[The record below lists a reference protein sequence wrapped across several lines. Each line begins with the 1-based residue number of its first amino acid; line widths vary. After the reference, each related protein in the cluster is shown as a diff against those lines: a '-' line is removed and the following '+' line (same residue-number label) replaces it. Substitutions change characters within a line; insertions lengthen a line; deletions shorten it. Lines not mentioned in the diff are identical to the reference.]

1 VLIEGYVAELRAFA
15 RVRRGIE
22 IDQDRQKRWRITS
35 DNLGTLQGAL
45 SAFADEMLEGDQET
59 RLLIYYDPRVRG
71 SITRSPNN
79 ELSPH
84 NWDDISNRVMLD
96 GGRFQSSHI
105 SISANPELAL
115 LRVTRTLTKSGTEAY
130 SIKQI
135 TRRDVLNDGEIG
147 EAGKLLVCWTPTD
160 VRVDAWWQVKS
171 FVIPYSES
179 TAAQIN
185 LLMERLVGV
194 AYDLSSLRQEDHG
207 QLFTDQSK
215 SVLEG

>member
-1 VLIEGYVAELRAFA
+1 MAKLADINIYTRKGGAEFSHRFPCYVGSDGIFSVLIEGYVAELRAFA

-105 SISANPELAL
+105 S
-115 LRVTRTLTKSGTEAY
+115 
-130 SIKQI
+130 
-135 TRRDVLNDGEIG
+135 
-147 EAGKLLVCWTPTD
+147 
-160 VRVDAWWQVKS
+160 
-171 FVIPYSES
+171 
-179 TAAQIN
+179 
-185 LLMERLVGV
+185 
-194 AYDLSSLRQEDHG
+194 
-207 QLFTDQSK
+207 
-215 SVLEG
+215 